1 MTVTFY
7 KVTDDP
13 RTVSKTLGTAIVTL
27 NNVKTKDN
35 CSITAPELE
44 LAYTA
49 NLTKCNYIYIQDW
62 GRYYFV
68 DKMTVSQ
75 QRIIIAAHIDVL
87 MTYATEIKKC
97 TGIIKRQEKTG
108 AGSKTN
114 LYLNDKAFISKA
126 YNNPTVKLFKQ
137 KNGEISTFTKDKMS
151 FIIAL
156 AGAGNSP

>member
-13 RTVSKTLGTAIVTL
+13 RTVTKTLGTAVVTL
-27 NNVKTKDN
+27 STVKTKDN

-87 MTYATEIKKC
+87 MTYATEKMYGDYQA
-97 TGIIKRQEKTG
+97 TG
-108 AGSKTN
+108 
-114 LYLNDKAFISKA
+114 
-126 YNNPTVKLFKQ
+126 
-137 KNGEISTFTKDKMS
+137 KNGRGIKNKSISE
-151 FIIAL
+151 
-156 AGAGNSP
+156 